1 MKRLRVGWCRM
12 MEEESTA
19 GTETTTTP
27 TPTTA
32 AAQGAAVAMDVETK
46 SVAVVARPS
55 AKLRWP
61 GSMDD
66 VPCVLIISDD
76 EESEGEEED

>member
-1 MKRLRVGWCRM
+1 

-19 GTETTTTP
+19 GTETRTTTPTP

-32 AAQGAAVAMDVETK
+32 AAQGAAVAMDVDTK
-46 SVAVVARPS
+46 SVAVAARPP

>member
-19 GTETTTTP
+19 GTETTTTTR

-32 AAQGAAVAMDVETK
+32 AAQGAAVAMDVEMK
-46 SVAVVARPS
+46 SVAVAARPP

-76 EESEGEEED
+76 EESEGEED